1 MIKLILP
8 KSIAHQTQLKILEFG
23 FASHFLT
30 REAFES
36 REFLQFSGILKS
48 NRQST
53 QHQTAKY
60 FSEYPV
66 CWNCIFKM
74 TNMRF
79 DIQLR
84 SCFGIPQSCSLKHLE
99 LKEQQKNERK
109 IGSKAIGRQIV
120 KSGEKKQPRRQTN

>member
-1 MIKLILP
+1 MIKLMLP
-8 KSIAHQTQLKILEFG
+8 KSREHQTQFEILEFG

-36 REFLQFSGILKS
+36 REFLQFSRILKS

-60 FSEYPV
+60 FSEYPID
-66 CWNCIFKM
+66 WNCIFKM
-74 TNMRF
+74 TTMRF
-79 DIQLR
+79 DIRLR
-84 SCFGIPQSCSLKHLE
+84 SCFWIPPSCSLKHLK

-120 KSGEKKQPRRQTN
+120 KSGKKQPIRQTN

>member
-1 MIKLILP
+1 MIELILP
-8 KSIAHQTQLKILEFG
+8 KSRAHQTQLKILEFG

-60 FSEYPV
+60 FSEYP
-66 CWNCIFKM
+66 M
-74 TNMRF
+74 
-79 DIQLR
+79 
-84 SCFGIPQSCSLKHLE
+84 LE
-99 LKEQQKNERK
+99 LHFQDDQNEIRHPTK
-109 IGSKAIGRQIV
+109 ILFWDTTILFVETPGVERAAEEREEDCIKG
-120 KSGEKKQPRRQTN
+120 K